1 MLTLYECRVKYSKDF
16 DEKSKPVTEIYL
28 FDALTYTE
36 AETRANEE
44 MASYI
49 SGEFQIVSIRKSRY
63 ADIFQPDG
71 GDRWYKAKVS
81 FITIDEKSGKE
92 KRIAQTNLIL
102 ASDIKD
108 AYDKIKAA
116 INIDDLEVNAID
128 ETKIMDF
135 FPLFSKDDEV
145 KDRII
150 SRRPATEAE
159 LEEARNN
166 R

>member
-1 MLTLYECRVKYSKDF
+1 MQTFYECRVKYAKEVDGQ
-16 DEKSKPVTEIYL
+16 SKPITELYL

-36 AETRANEE
+36 AEARVTEE

-49 SGEFQIVSIRKSRY
+49 SGEFQIASIRKARY
-63 ADIFQPDG
+63 AELFQPEG
-71 GDRWYKAKVS
+71 GDRWYKVKVS
-81 FITIDEKSGKE
+81 FLLVDEKSGKE
-92 KRIAQTNLIL
+92 KRVSQTILIL

-145 KDRII
+145 KDRVI